1 MSGAAVVR
9 PARPDDAG
17 ALGRC
22 HLACWDE
29 AYTGLVDGPGF
40 RAALTRVDE
49 RVERWRRVLA
59 GPHGTVVAVVAGEGA
74 GDAAD
79 EQVVGF
85 ASAGPQR
92 DEDVDLPRELYA
104 LYVRRAR
111 WGTGLGHRL
120 LQTVVGDDPCSL
132 WVFRD
137 NARARGFY
145 ARHGFQPD
153 GAAKVEP
160 FFGGA
165 EVRLVRRAGPPA
177 TAG

>member
-1 MSGAAVVR
+1 M
-9 PARPDDAG
+9 
-17 ALGRC
+17 
-22 HLACWDE
+22 
-29 AYTGLVDGPGF
+29 
-40 RAALTRVDE
+40 
-49 RVERWRRVLA
+49 
-59 GPHGTVVAVVAGEGA
+59 VAGEGA

-145 ARHGFQPD
+145 ARHGFQPGRRREGRAVLRRRRGPA
-153 GAAKVEP
+153 GAAGRAAGYGRVMTTWLP
-160 FFGGA
+160 GGA
-165 EVRLVRRAGPPA
+165 DSTTRSRARAGWSSSSRAPLASERSAAVSDRAASSRASPRCRVA
-177 TAG
+177 TSSA